1 MPEALIVGLD
11 DYVTSLRWSPQGDY
25 LAALPAL
32 GGILVLTADG
42 EVCAR
47 LPCHLGG
54 NGAAVWHPRDPILA
68 TYGQDGLV
76 RIYQLPNPEPL
87 HTWSTGPGWA
97 ERAEWNSDG
106 TLLAVAVGKAVRI
119 LEGSTGAERQVI
131 SGHKSTVSDL
141 AWNPCRPDE
150 LVTVC
155 DGGAKIW
162 RIGQLSPTGQFDWGG
177 ASLYVGWSPDGRWFA
192 TGDQTPSVHLYDTFA
207 HYPLHIQG
215 FDSKVKALAWRPAGT
230 WLAVSG
236 GAGVTLW
243 PCMGKNGP
251 EGANPVELTGHTR
264 DVLALDFLPGGAYL
278 ASGAKDGKVLLWRP
292 HSDTDSVVVAQRAH
306 PVTALRWSP
315 DGRAL
320 AFGTAAGELTIF
332 RLKQNLPPSR

>member
-1 MPEALIVGLD
+1 
-11 DYVTSLRWSPQGDY
+11 
-25 LAALPAL
+25 
-32 GGILVLTADG
+32 
-42 EVCAR
+42 
-47 LPCHLGG
+47 
-54 NGAAVWHPRDPILA
+54 
-68 TYGQDGLV
+68 
-76 RIYQLPNPEPL
+76 
-87 HTWSTGPGWA
+87 
-97 ERAEWNSDG
+97 
-106 TLLAVAVGKAVRI
+106 
-119 LEGSTGAERQVI
+119 
-131 SGHKSTVSDL
+131 
-141 AWNPCRPDE
+141 
-150 LVTVC
+150 
-155 DGGAKIW
+155 
-162 RIGQLSPTGQFDWGG
+162 
-177 ASLYVGWSPDGRWFA
+177 
-192 TGDQTPSVHLYDTFA
+192 VHLYDTFA

-215 FDSKVKALAWRPAGT
+215 FDSKVKALAWQHDGT